1 MELMKVNYKS
11 FGCYSPTVDMVNL
24 CIEKVVELHEISSK
38 FLLIHVFASIFP
50 HRSSNQA
57 PFSTAK
63 KILAL
68 MLWCSKEQFEEIAM
82 FTKLLSTVLLTL

>member
-38 FLLIHVFASIFP
+38 FLLIHVFASIFSP
-50 HRSSNQA
+50 Q
-57 PFSTAK
+57 
-63 KILAL
+63 ILKSGAFFDSEKNLSVDAL
-68 MLWCSKEQFEEIAM
+68 VQQRTI
-82 FTKLLSTVLLTL
+82 